1 MSEHSA
7 VTGKTPMAGA
17 QKTIAMFG
25 GAAALKSAATMPIAK
40 SSAPLRVSTPPK
52 RPLRWWR
59 RWPSGKSKAVNG
71 ASTPRSP
78 ALPRSAKPSSSR
90 SMTSPMRGSPS
101 RTLSTT
107 AWTRSA
113 RGTPLRSSLHQSRS
127 SDTVVCQWSQCQWG
141 WAVSSFFTCSQVVS
155 GLRPFA
161 DRAVER
167 ESSPNDNHGERLR
180 FVSTMDL
187 PELGLNFPA
196 MQCDEVQTW
205 IPREWADA

>member
-17 QKTIAMFG
+17 QKTIA
-25 GAAALKSAATMPIAK
+25 K
-40 SSAPLRVSTPPK
+40 
-52 RPLRWWR
+52 
-59 RWPSGKSKAVNG
+59 
-71 ASTPRSP
+71 
-78 ALPRSAKPSSSR
+78 
-90 SMTSPMRGSPS
+90 
-101 RTLSTT
+101 
-107 AWTRSA
+107 
-113 RGTPLRSSLHQSRS
+113 
-127 SDTVVCQWSQCQWG
+127 CQWG
-141 WAVSSFFTCSQVVS
+141 WPVGSFFTCRRVVS

-161 DRAVER
+161 DRALER

-187 PELGLNFPA
+187 PRLGLNLPA